1 MNKQLTIADLL
12 AKKEKL
18 KQGNRRTANLYI
30 ESLDGEITIQEP
42 ERSVAI
48 EALAMAQDDSRSEM
62 ADPYIVYHCVIQPD
76 LKDQQLQKEFG
87 CVEPTDIVGIL
98 FRPGEIAA
106 ISGHALK
113 LAGFGEGVRKV
124 DRDIKN

>member
-1 MNKQLTIADLL
+1 VGKQLTIADLL
-12 AKKEKL
+12 AEKEKL
-18 KQGNRRTANLYI
+18 KRGKRRTANLYI

-42 ERSVAI
+42 DRSIAI
-48 EALAMAQDDSRSEM
+48 EALTMAQDDSRSQM
-62 ADPYIVYHCVIQPD
+62 ADPYIVYHCVVQPD
-76 LKDQQLQKEFG
+76 LKDAQLQKEFG

>member
-1 MNKQLTIADLL
+1 MGKQLTIADLL
-12 AKKEKL
+12 SEKEKL
-18 KQGNRRTANLYI
+18 KRGKRRTANLYI

-42 ERSVAI
+42 DRSIAI
-48 EALAMAQDDSRSEM
+48 EALTMAQDDSRSQM
-62 ADPYIVYHCVIQPD
+62 ADPYIVYHCVVQPD
-76 LKDQQLQKEFG
+76 LKDAQLQKEFG